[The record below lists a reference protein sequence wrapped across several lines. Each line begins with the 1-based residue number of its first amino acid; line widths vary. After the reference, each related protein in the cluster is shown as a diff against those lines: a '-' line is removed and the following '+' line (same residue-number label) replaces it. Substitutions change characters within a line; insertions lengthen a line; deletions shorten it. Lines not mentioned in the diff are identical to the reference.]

1 MEREQ
6 KMNYYSKNGCVV
18 GKYFYCVSTD
28 EGILTRIDLDNYDIH
43 YFNIGKDTVLRADP
57 VSAVIEDGGLL
68 YLLPRNDTY
77 IRIIDSE
84 NMQLQEYSIEK
95 DCFSKDGNF
104 FFSSLLAQGNIYLFP
119 GNNNSIIN
127 LEISNTQIQEEHV
140 IELSNKYTP
149 VFGKSAIFLK
159 NRAILNT
166 IYPRD
171 SHGLLGVFDMKS
183 KEIDFAFES
192 DTKRGFEDIQLYG
205 DKLLG
210 LCADGS
216 LYVMDIE
223 NQIIEAECSG
233 IFDKDMG
240 YRTLRIENNMA
251 YALSMRNGT
260 ILVYDLINHEKKS
273 IASHYCGF
281 YGLYHI
287 KEDYYLSAIGD
298 GSLALLRI
306 KNESVEV
313 IHELHVFE
321 KYELYKKIVNKDLI
335 FEEDS
340 SDLHSFLGYI
350 GL

>member
-1 MEREQ
+1 
-6 KMNYYSKNGCVV
+6 MNYYSKNGCVA

-28 EGILTRIDLDNYDIH
+28 EGILTRIDLDNCDIH
-43 YFNIGKDTVLRADP
+43 FFNICKDTLRREDL

-77 IRIIDSE
+77 IRILDLN

-95 DCFSKDGNF
+95 DCSSEEGNF
-104 FFSSLLAQGNIYLFP
+104 FFSSLLAKGNIFLFP

-127 LEISNTQIQEEHV
+127 LEISNTQIQKEYA
-140 IELSNKYTP
+140 IELSNMYTP
-149 VFGKSAIFLK
+149 IFGKSAIFFK
-159 NRAILNT
+159 NRVILNT

-171 SHGLLGVFDMKS
+171 SHGLVGVFDTKS
-183 KEIDFAFES
+183 KEIGFAFES

-216 LYVMDIE
+216 LYTMDIE
-223 NQIIEAECSG
+223 NRIIEAECLG
-233 IFDKDMG
+233 NFDKDMG
-240 YRTLRIENNMA
+240 YRTLRIDNNMA
-251 YALSMRNGT
+251 YALSMRDGT
-260 ILVYDLINHEKKS
+260 ILVYDLMNHEKRS
-273 IASHYCGF
+273 IDSHYCGF

-306 KNESVEV
+306 MNESLEVE
-313 IHELHVFE
+313 HELYAFE
-321 KYELYKKIVNKDLI
+321 KYKLYKKIVNKDLI